1 MAHHRS
7 GAALIMAI
15 VILAALLMLGL
26 PFLFSQSASL
36 TGTRSF
42 AHSQMAQA
50 GRSTAEDLGV
60 GAANYIFNR
69 NFLPGS
75 VGESTDINNIPG
87 GLTLPTDPR
96 RRTLDLSPTEHA
108 FNPAEP
114 RNAALMGVSLE
125 DESGKLDPN
134 HLDVKAWTL
143 LLAKVNIGDWDDG
156 SGTNMDTDSYGQL
169 ADALANVRFDE
180 SICPTGHITRIEQL
194 LEAKPLP
201 NGVRHPLT
209 RAELAQIRPFLTL
222 ASLGQGREGLID
234 LGTMIRLPSTS
245 AKSTNISQ
253 LDSAPPSDFLAYPTT
268 PRLFAAGSVV
278 VSKPTKPLSPVQIQR
293 GRKYHYGM
301 SSSTDFKTM
310 NTTIGHKPDLGEAVG
325 LAASIPE
332 RP

>member
-1 MAHHRS
+1 
-7 GAALIMAI
+7 
-15 VILAALLMLGL
+15 
-26 PFLFSQSASL
+26 
-36 TGTRSF
+36 
-42 AHSQMAQA
+42 MAQA

-222 ASLGQGREGLID
+222 ARWD
-234 LGTMIRLPSTS
+234 RD
-245 AKSTNISQ
+245 AK
-253 LDSAPPSDFLAYPTT
+253 D
-268 PRLFAAGSVV
+268 
-278 VSKPTKPLSPVQIQR
+278 
-293 GRKYHYGM
+293 
-301 SSSTDFKTM
+301 
-310 NTTIGHKPDLGEAVG
+310 
-325 LAASIPE
+325 
-332 RP
+332 